1 MWRWISMDNAKP
13 EISNEFGTIRIA
25 DEVVSTVAG
34 LAAADVEGVAS
45 MSGGWSTDL
54 VEKLGKKSYGKGIKV
69 EVIDEETKID
79 IFIVVEFGYQIP
91 DVAENVQK
99 EVKMAVE
106 TMTGL
111 SVTAVNVHIVGVSMK
126 RMAGDNEEA
135 GDDIIIE

>member
-1 MWRWISMDNAKP
+1 MDNVNP
-13 EISNEFGTIRIA
+13 EINNELGAIRIA

-54 VEKLGKKSYGKGIKV
+54 VEKLGRKNFGKGIKV
-69 EVIDEETKID
+69 EVADEQTKID

-91 DVAENVQK
+91 EVAGNVQK

-111 SVTAVNVHIVGVSMK
+111 SVTTVNVHIVGVSMK
-126 RMAGDNEEA
+126 KLAGNEETS
-135 GDDIIIE
+135 DDLIIE

>member
-1 MWRWISMDNAKP
+1 MDTKP
-13 EISNEFGTIRIA
+13 EINNEFGAIRIA
-25 DEVVSTVAG
+25 DEVVATVAG

-54 VEKLGKKSYGKGIKV
+54 VEKLGKKNFGKGIKV
-69 EVIDEETKID
+69 EVIDEQTKID
-79 IFIVVEFGYQIP
+79 IFIVVEFGFQIP

-126 RMAGDNEEA
+126 KLAGNNEEV
-135 GDDIIIE
+135 GDDLIIE

>member
-1 MWRWISMDNAKP
+1 MDNAKP

-99 EVKMAVE
+99 EVKIAVE

>member
-1 MWRWISMDNAKP
+1 MDDAKP
-13 EISNEFGTIRIA
+13 EINNEFGAIRIA

-54 VEKLGKKSYGKGIKV
+54 VEKLGKKNFGKGIKV
-69 EVIDEETKID
+69 EVIDEQTKID
-79 IFIVVEFGYQIP
+79 IYIVVEFGYQIP

-99 EVKMAVE
+99 EVKVAVE

-126 RMAGDNEEA
+126 RIAGNSDEISSEL
-135 GDDIIIE
+135 IIE

>member
-1 MWRWISMDNAKP
+1 MDTKP
-13 EISNEFGTIRIA
+13 EINNEFGAIRIA
-25 DEVVSTVAG
+25 DEVVATVAG

-54 VEKLGKKSYGKGIKV
+54 VEKLGKKNFGKGIKV
-69 EVIDEETKID
+69 EVIDEQTKID
-79 IFIVVEFGYQIP
+79 IFIVVEFGFQIP

-126 RMAGDNEEA
+126 KIAGNNEEV
-135 GDDIIIE
+135 GDDLIIE

>member
-1 MWRWISMDNAKP
+1 MDNTKP
-13 EISNEFGTIRIA
+13 EINNEFGAIRIA
-25 DEVVSTVAG
+25 DEVVATVAG
-34 LAAADVEGVAS
+34 LAAAEVEGVAS

-54 VEKLGKKSYGKGIKV
+54 VEKLGRKSYGKGIKV
-69 EVIDEETKID
+69 EVIDEQTKID
-79 IFIVVEFGYQIP
+79 IFIVVEFGFQIP

-126 RMAGDNEEA
+126 KIAGNNEEV
-135 GDDIIIE
+135 GDDLIIE

>member
-1 MWRWISMDNAKP
+1 MDNTKP
-13 EISNEFGTIRIA
+13 EINNEFGAIRIA
-25 DEVVSTVAG
+25 DEVVATVAG

-54 VEKLGKKSYGKGIKV
+54 VEKLGRKSYGKGIKV
-69 EVIDEETKID
+69 EVIDEQTKID
-79 IFIVVEFGYQIP
+79 IFIVVEFGFQIP

-126 RMAGDNEEA
+126 KIAGNNEEV
-135 GDDIIIE
+135 GDDLIIE

>member
-1 MWRWISMDNAKP
+1 MDNAKP
-13 EISNEFGTIRIA
+13 EINNEFGAIRIA
-25 DEVVSTVAG
+25 DEVVATVAG
-34 LAAADVEGVAS
+34 LAAADVEGVSS
-45 MSGGWSTDL
+45 MSGGWGTDL
-54 VEKLGKKSYGKGIKV
+54 VEKLGRKSYGKGIKV
-69 EVIDEETKID
+69 EVIEEQTKIE

-126 RMAGDNEEA
+126 KLAGNNEEV
-135 GDDIIIE
+135 GDDLIIE

>member
-1 MWRWISMDNAKP
+1 MDNAKP
-13 EISNEFGTIRIA
+13 EINNEFGAIRIA

-54 VEKLGKKSYGKGIKV
+54 VEKLGRKNFGKGIKV
-69 EVIDEETKID
+69 EVIDEQTKID
-79 IFIVVEFGYQIP
+79 IFIVVVFGYQIP

-126 RMAGDNEEA
+126 KLAGNNDEV
-135 GDDIIIE
+135 GDDLIIE

>member
-1 MWRWISMDNAKP
+1 MDNAKP
-13 EISNEFGTIRIA
+13 EINNEFGAIRIA
-25 DEVVSTVAG
+25 DEVVATVAG

-45 MSGGWSTDL
+45 MSGGWGTDL
-54 VEKLGKKSYGKGIKV
+54 VEKLGRKSYGKGIKV
-69 EVIDEETKID
+69 EVIEEQTKIE

-111 SVTAVNVHIVGVSMK
+111 TVSAVNVHIVGVSMK
-126 RMAGDNEEA
+126 KTAGNNEEI
-135 GDDIIIE
+135 GEDLIIE